1 MSGFQIS
8 HQIIFLNLQMKN
20 SNFNTDYSSR
30 KILFLFFCLLLIPL
44 SSLFS
49 QTQGKRLTIL
59 HTNDLQSRLLGFA
72 PNTDFTPLTTNDD
85 KTVGGIAR
93 VANVIRNQRA
103 QAPERTLVL
112 DGGDWMMGTLFQ
124 TISTFEGAEL
134 RLMQAIG
141 YDAAVIGNH
150 EFDFHCDGLADI
162 IESALEHGKI
172 PQLVLSNGNFSST
185 DKRDDRLEAL
195 FNQGVI
201 LPHFIMEKNDIKIGM
216 FGLMGKEAASVAPY
230 AKPMTFDD
238 PIESAKKMTAFLRNE
253 EKVDV
258 VICMTHSGV
267 WHVEDGSWGG
277 EDVDLARAVPDIDV
291 LISGHSHTPLP
302 EPIMVN
308 GTPVVQAGSEG
319 EYVGVLDMQYKDGKM
334 QMTHYDLIKIDDS
347 FATEEDINAMV
358 DSFQMTIDDKVLE
371 KYNVNFTD
379 VLAET
384 DFDLT
389 ISRQSL
395 VASNLGAFAADAV
408 RFGVEKFSDNPEIP
422 IVGFTTAGLIRD
434 NLLAGES
441 GMQQV
446 SDLYRIM
453 PLGRGVI
460 DHDPGYPLA
469 KGFITPAELK
479 SVLEILLIAPSIK
492 GNSHFPFFSGM
503 RFKYNPNRMPLDQV
517 YEVEIGNEK
526 DGYEVLD
533 ISSDEGLIG
542 IGANAYIYESI
553 NLIGEISKGLLSVV
567 PKHVDGTPI
576 EDINDALLDFSKQ
589 EPGIQE
595 VKEWSSLFELT
606 KSFPDVDGNGFP
618 DFPDYY
624 QTGEIRQ
631 IEMSSWNP
639 ILLYSNATKIMWG
652 VTLLFL
658 LILSFIIWL
667 IRRFRRK
674 RA

>member
-1 MSGFQIS
+1 
-8 HQIIFLNLQMKN
+8 MKN
-20 SNFNTDYSSR
+20 QNLNQIHFYKNLI
-30 KILFLFFCLLLIPL
+30 ILIFCLFFFSFP
-44 SSLFS
+44 SLFS
-49 QTQGKRLTIL
+49 QTQGKRLTII

-72 PNTDFTPLTTNDD
+72 PNSDFTPLTTNDD

-103 QAPERTLVL
+103 KAPDRTLVL

-134 RLMQAIG
+134 RLMEAIG

-162 IESALEHGKI
+162 IESAMKHGDI
-172 PQLVLSNGNFSST
+172 PQLVLSNGNFNPE
-185 DKRDDRLEAL
+185 KKEDDRLEAL
-195 FNQGVI
+195 FKKGII
-201 LPHFIMEKNDIKIGM
+201 LPHFVMEKNGIRVGM
-216 FGLMGKEAASVAPY
+216 FGLLGKEAASVAPY
-230 AKPMTFDD
+230 SKPMTFDD
-238 PIESAKKMTAFLRNE
+238 PIESAKKMTTFLKNE

-258 VICMTHSGV
+258 IICMTHSGV

-277 EDVDLARAVPDIDV
+277 EDVDLAKAVPAIDV
-291 LISGHSHTPLP
+291 VISGHSHTPLP

-319 EYVGVLDMQYKDGKM
+319 EYVGVLEMQYQDGEI
-334 QMTHYDLIKIDDS
+334 QMSDYQLVKVDDS
-347 FATEEDINAMV
+347 FSTEADINSMV
-358 DSFQMTIDDKVLE
+358 DSFQLTIDDKVLE
-371 KYNVNFTD
+371 KYDVKFTD

-389 ISRQSL
+389 ISRESL

-408 RFGVEKFSDNPEIP
+408 RFGVEKFSGNPEIP
-422 IVGFTTAGLIRD
+422 VVGFTTAGLIRD
-434 NLLAGES
+434 NLLAGER

-453 PLGRGVI
+453 PLGRGVL
-460 DHDPGYPLA
+460 DEDPGYPLA

-503 RFKYNPNRMPLDQV
+503 RFKYNPNRMLLDQV

-526 DGYEVLD
+526 DGYTVLD
-533 ISSDEGLIG
+533 ISSDEGLIA
-542 IGANAYIYESI
+542 IGANSYIYESI
-553 NLIGEISKGLLSVV
+553 NLIGEISKGLLSVI
-567 PKHVDGTPI
+567 PKNADGTPI
-576 EDINDALLDFSKQ
+576 ENINDALLDFSKT

-606 KSFPDVDGNGFP
+606 KSFPDLNGNGFP
-618 DFPDYY
+618 DFPEFYKN
-624 QTGEIRQ
+624 GEVRQ
-631 IEMSSWNP
+631 IEMASWNP
-639 ILLYSNATKIMWG
+639 IMMYSNATKVMWG
-652 VTLLFL
+652 VTGIFL
-658 LILSFIIWL
+658 LIGWFFIWL

-674 RA
+674 KREV

>member
-1 MSGFQIS
+1 
-8 HQIIFLNLQMKN
+8 MKN
-20 SNFNTDYSSR
+20 QNLNQIHFYKNLI
-30 KILFLFFCLLLIPL
+30 ILIFCLFFFSFP
-44 SSLFS
+44 SLFS
-49 QTQGKRLTIL
+49 QTQGKRLTII

-72 PNTDFTPLTTNDD
+72 PNSDFTPLTTNDD

-103 QAPERTLVL
+103 KAPDRTLVL

-134 RLMQAIG
+134 RLMEAIG

-162 IESALEHGKI
+162 IESAMKHGDI
-172 PQLVLSNGNFSST
+172 PQLVLSNGNFNPE
-185 DKRDDRLEAL
+185 KKEDDRLEAL
-195 FNQGVI
+195 FKKGII
-201 LPHFIMEKNDIKIGM
+201 LPHFVMEKNGIRVGM
-216 FGLMGKEAASVAPY
+216 FGLLGKEAASVAPY
-230 AKPMTFDD
+230 SKPMTFDD
-238 PIESAKKMTAFLRNE
+238 PIESAKKMTTFLKNE

-258 VICMTHSGV
+258 IICMTHSGV

-277 EDVDLARAVPDIDV
+277 EDVDLAKAVPAIDV
-291 LISGHSHTPLP
+291 VISGHSHTPLP

-319 EYVGVLDMQYKDGKM
+319 EYVGVLEMQYQDGEI
-334 QMTHYDLIKIDDS
+334 QMSDYQLVKVDDS
-347 FATEEDINAMV
+347 FSTEADINSMV
-358 DSFQMTIDDKVLE
+358 DSFQLTIDDKVLE
-371 KYNVNFTD
+371 KYDVKFTD

-389 ISRQSL
+389 ISRESL

-408 RFGVEKFSDNPEIP
+408 RFGVEKFSGNPEIP
-422 IVGFTTAGLIRD
+422 VVGFTTAGLIRD
-434 NLLAGES
+434 NLLAGER

-453 PLGRGVI
+453 PLGRGVL
-460 DHDPGYPLA
+460 DEDPGYPLA

-503 RFKYNPNRMPLDQV
+503 RFKYNPNRMLLDQV

-526 DGYEVLD
+526 DGYTVLD
-533 ISSDEGLIG
+533 ISSDEGLIA
-542 IGANAYIYESI
+542 IGANSYIYESI
-553 NLIGEISKGLLSVV
+553 NLIGEISKGLLSVI
-567 PKHVDGTPI
+567 PKNADGTPI
-576 EDINDALLDFSKQ
+576 ENINHALLDFSKT

-606 KSFPDVDGNGFP
+606 KSFPDLNGNGFP
-618 DFPDYY
+618 DFPEFYKN
-624 QTGEIRQ
+624 GEVRQ
-631 IEMSSWNP
+631 IEMASWNP
-639 ILLYSNATKIMWG
+639 IMMYSNATKVMWG
-652 VTLLFL
+652 VTGIFL
-658 LILSFIIWL
+658 LIGWFFIWL

-674 RA
+674 KREV

>member
-1 MSGFQIS
+1 
-8 HQIIFLNLQMKN
+8 MKN
-20 SNFNTDYSSR
+20 PNHNQIHFYK
-30 KILFLFFCLLLIPL
+30 KIIYLIFCLSIFSF
-44 SSLFS
+44 SSIFS
-49 QTQGKRLTIL
+49 QTQGKKLTII

-72 PNTDFTPLTTNDD
+72 PNSDFTPLTTNDD

-103 QAPERTLVL
+103 KAPDRTLVL

-162 IESALEHGKI
+162 IESALKHGDI
-172 PQLVLSNGNFSST
+172 PQLVLSNGNFSAES
-185 DKRDDRLEAL
+185 KEDDRLESL
-195 FNQGVI
+195 FKKGKI
-201 LPHFIMEKNDIKIGM
+201 LPHFIMEKNGIRVGM
-216 FGLMGKEAASVAPY
+216 FGLLGKEAASVAPY
-230 AKPMTFDD
+230 SKPMTFDD
-238 PIESAKKMTAFLRNE
+238 PIESAKKMAAFLKNE

-258 VICMTHSGV
+258 IICMTHSGI

-277 EDVDLARAVPDIDV
+277 EDVDLARAVPAIDV
-291 LISGHSHTPLP
+291 VISGHSHTPLP
-302 EPIMVN
+302 EPIMVD

-319 EYVGVLDMQYKDGKM
+319 EYVGVLEMQYQDG
-334 QMTHYDLIKIDDS
+334 QIEMTDYQLVKVDDS
-347 FATEEDINAMV
+347 FATEADINSMV
-358 DSFQMTIDDKVLE
+358 DSFQLTIDDKVLE
-371 KYNVNFTD
+371 KYDVKFTD

-384 DFDLT
+384 EFDLT
-389 ISRQSL
+389 ISRKSL

-408 RFGVEKFSDNPEIP
+408 RFGVEKFSGNPEIP
-422 IVGFTTAGLIRD
+422 VVGFTTAGLIRD
-434 NLLAGES
+434 NLLAGER

-453 PLGRGVI
+453 PLGRGVL
-460 DHDPGYPLA
+460 DDDPGYPLA

-503 RFKYNPNRMPLDQV
+503 RFKYNPNRMLLDQV

-526 DGYEVLD
+526 DGYTALD
-533 ISSDEGLIG
+533 ISSNEGLVA

-553 NLIGEISKGLLSVV
+553 NLIGEISKGILSVI
-567 PKHVDGTPI
+567 PKHADGTPI
-576 EDINDALLDFSKQ
+576 ENVNDALLDFSKT

-606 KSFPDVDGNGFP
+606 KSFPDVNGNGFP
-618 DFPDYY
+618 DFPEFYRK
-624 QTGEIRQ
+624 GEVRQ
-631 IEMSSWNP
+631 IEVASWNP
-639 ILLYSNATKIMWG
+639 VMMYSNATKVMWG
-652 VTLLFL
+652 TTGVFL
-658 LILSFIIWL
+658 LIGSFFIWL
-667 IRRFRRK
+667 IRRFRKKRK
-674 RA
+674 VS